1 MPRLRL
7 CRFRTSRRCLTAI
20 FVLVCTFVAG
30 CRSDS
35 AVVRHKSS
43 APTRVAAPAQPSVQL
58 TSYHETNARDAVEP
72 AISSSRMPQE
82 ELPPP
87 FRLGDPQSTGN
98 SPNFIQPPVI
108 AVDLERMTLDEA
120 ISTAL
125 RNNPRLRQAAAR
137 VGGAR
142 ASVDIAYAPFLP
154 QIGTSFRYSAF
165 TAPVLPGGSFVPA
178 SLDTGV
184 TSFVVAEAGV
194 QWTLYDFG
202 RTQGRY
208 GQAKDRAQIE
218 ELALVRARQTIAFEA
233 AQAYFRLL
241 SAEANLAVREE
252 AFQRAKSILR
262 DTEARNRNGTA
273 DRENVLRAQVEVA
286 QVQEDLF
293 SARQAIHDGEALL
306 NVLLGRSAAAPI
318 RISNIDSEPEFR
330 ESFETCLEIASMSRR
345 EIQIARTAVAEA
357 RNGVVAAR
365 GEMLP
370 KVFIRGAVIRADSPG
385 PLNDWVEGIGLHAE
399 QKIFTGGANRGEVRR
414 SQAQVVDAM
423 AALQSI
429 LDQITLQVRVSYEAI
444 GTDVARIRL
453 GERTIGQARENLRLT
468 EVKYNNGT
476 ATSTDIVDAQ
486 TALVEAESA
495 YITAIYSYL
504 SDLAQLQYAMGNGQY
519 WLIEQS
525 NIAGRSP

>member
-1 MPRLRL
+1 M
-7 CRFRTSRRCLTAI
+7 
-20 FVLVCTFVAG
+20 
-30 CRSDS
+30 
-35 AVVRHKSS
+35 
-43 APTRVAAPAQPSVQL
+43 
-58 TSYHETNARDAVEP
+58 
-72 AISSSRMPQE
+72 
-82 ELPPP
+82 PPP
-87 FRLGDPQSTGN
+87 LRLGDPQSTGI
-98 SPNFIQPPVI
+98 SPTFPQR
-108 AVDLERMTLDEA
+108 AVVAFDPEWLTLDEA
-120 ISTAL
+120 IATAL
-125 RNNPRLRQAAAR
+125 GNNPRLRQASAR

-178 SLDTGV
+178 SLDAGV

-208 GQAKDRAQIE
+208 GQALNRAQIE
-218 ELALVRARQTIAFEA
+218 ELSLVRARQTIAFET

-241 SAEANLAVREE
+241 AAEATLAVREE
-252 AFQRAKSILR
+252 ASERAKSILR
-262 DTEARNRNGTA
+262 DTEVRFRNGTA

-293 SARQAIHDGEALL
+293 TTRQTIHDAEAML

-318 RISNIDSEPEFR
+318 RIANIDSEPKFR

-345 EIQIARTAVAEA
+345 EIQIARRAVAEA
-357 RNGVVAAR
+357 RDGVLAAR

-399 QKIFTGGANRGEVRR
+399 QMLFTGGANRGEVRR

-423 AALQSI
+423 ATLQSI
-429 LDQITLQVRVSYEAI
+429 LDQITLQVRVSFEAI
-444 GTDVARIRL
+444 GTDSARIRL
-453 GERTIGQARENLRLT
+453 GEQTIGQARENLRLT
-468 EVKYNNGT
+468 EVKYHNGT

-486 TALVEAESA
+486 TALVEAEST

-504 SDLAQLQYAMGNGQY
+504 SDLAQLQYAMGNGQF

-525 NIAGRSP
+525 SNTGRSP